1 MPVHSND
8 HTTPDLSSEN
18 PSPDSA
24 PPFPPEGNAP
34 TDENTPTRNPRKRGG
49 FWGLSWI
56 GVAALCLMVMMQLAA
71 CGSTDANDE
80 EDPPSED
87 PPTPSFAVSPSEISY
102 GEVDTEAEAE
112 ATFTITNGG
121 DATLEGTIQVDEG
134 SEHFRASDTG
144 SYEVTAGSS
153 LEVTVTFAPAEEAE
167 LSGALRIAHNA
178 DNTESP
184 SIITLEGVGI
194 VELADPPARP

>member
-1 MPVHSND
+1 MPVRSND
-8 HTTPDLSSEN
+8 HTTPDLSPNLSSEN
-18 PSPDSA
+18 PSLDSPA
-24 PPFPPEGNAP
+24 SFFAEGNAP
-34 TDENTPTRNPRKRGG
+34 TRNPRERRG

-56 GVAALCLMVMMQLAA
+56 GAAALCLLVVTQLAA
-71 CGSTDANDE
+71 CGSTDANGEGDTPPE
-80 EDPPSED
+80 ELSAPL
-87 PPTPSFAVSPSEISY
+87 FAVSPSEISY
-102 GEVDTEAEAE
+102 GDVDTEAEAE

-134 SEHFRASDTG
+134 SEHFHASDTG
-144 SYEVTAGSS
+144 SYEVPAGSS

-184 SIITLEGVGI
+184 SIITLKGAGV